1 MAYIIILKLKVFVF
15 FPVIVIC
22 LHRGGIHRDFL
33 RGDFLNFQKPEG
45 DLAIKVGVI
54 DPPDA
59 GGQTVQLH
67 ARERL
72 LEQRTEAGQIETM
85 NL

>member
-22 LHRGGIHRDFL
+22 LHRGGIHCDYQC
-33 RGDFLNFQKPEG
+33 GDFLNFQKPEVY
-45 DLAIKVGVI
+45 LGVI
-54 DPPDA
+54 DPPDT

-72 LEQRTEAGQIETM
+72 LEQRAKAGQIETVK
-85 NL
+85 L